1 MASAKDHKNYITTRW
16 GTDGWDHKANGA
28 PVNTVSPPVS
38 AHEASVQDVKIGSAE
53 AASGRSTRSSSRRT
67 AGHLGHFSASEWCY
81 KYFQI
86 FLFTISDFGI
96 EAYYT
101 I

>member
-1 MASAKDHKNYITTRW
+1 MASAKDHKNYITARW

-53 AASGRSTRSSSRRT
+53 AASGRSTRSSSRRA
-67 AGHLGHFSASEWCY
+67 AGHLGHFSVQARGATSIFRYFCLP
-81 KYFQI
+81 FQI
-86 FLFTISDFGI
+86 LV
-96 EAYYT
+96 
-101 I
+101 